1 MPQDKDLEQLTEAL
15 SEAWQNQVQKLMSD
29 PFVQQASQNYMDFV
43 NTLTSSE
50 GASDDNTSPFSPK
63 QSPTSS
69 SAADDGSGSA
79 NLLATRLEE
88 CERRISLLEAVVHGL
103 LKKDQK
109 SA

>member
-1 MPQDKDLEQLTEAL
+1 MSKQKDLEQLTEAL
-15 SEAWQNQVQKLMSD
+15 TEAWQDQVQKLMSD

-43 NTLTSSE
+43 NSLTSSE
-50 GASDDNTSPFSPK
+50 STQDDSSPFSQK
-63 QSPTSS
+63 KSPASS
-69 SAADDGSGSA
+69 SAANTGGGSTD
-79 NLLATRLEE
+79 LLATRLEE